1 MRVVFFSVCELGEG
15 PVTIHKVA
23 FLFEHARPR
32 SLYCPVHDR
41 RVVIPVAFTIA
52 DDASLGTAVGR
63 KHAKY
68 DPWLLRNSSA
78 SVARLVPGACD
89 PHSWTVG
96 PLVVV
101 VVGVWGTV
109 SHSAIA
115 ALTALGLSVAAINT
129 ALSAVLDT

>member
-1 MRVVFFSVCELGEG
+1 MRVVLFSVCELGEG

-41 RVVIPVAFTIA
+41 RVVIPIAFTIA

-68 DPWLLRNSSA
+68 DQWLLRNPSA
-78 SVARLVPGACD
+78 SVARLVPPSTRCAAAAAAADRRRPTADRVGRWSLVFGRW
-89 PHSWTVG
+89 SW
-96 PLVVV
+96 
-101 VVGVWGTV
+101 
-109 SHSAIA
+109 
-115 ALTALGLSVAAINT
+115 
-129 ALSAVLDT
+129 